1 MRGAATTQQERVPVV
16 LLGVGLPGLDIARSL
31 GRRGI
36 RVIAVDWRRTWGC
49 RSRYICAAFPQSRSE
64 GHLLDL
70 LLRLGARLGTRPLL
84 MPLNDDYVIFV
95 SRHRGELAASY
106 RFLMPDPSVTEAL
119 VSKFGLWSLCNGNGV
134 ALPATHFAR
143 AGADLERL
151 APRLPYPCIIKPNF
165 SRDWAHSRPPMIR
178 EAQKVIEIR
187 SPAELGQVSEVV
199 GPGSEVAVQEVI
211 PGPDSNLY
219 YLAVYFDQH
228 SEPLGAFV
236 GRKLRTEPP
245 HFGKGTYVESVR
257 DAELIHL
264 GTGLLQRLAYKGCG
278 GVEFKLDP
286 RDGVFKLIEI
296 NARFGLWDGFAA
308 QCGLDLAY
316 LAYADAMGLPL
327 PPRRSY
333 RVGVRWVQLDRD
345 FWAAAGYL
353 RGGEMSLGSWLRS
366 LIGCRV
372 FAPAAVDD
380 LSPFVALN
388 LIFGRDAAAAA
399 RRRLGS

>member
-1 MRGAATTQQERVPVV
+1 MMGPTTPPQERVPTV

-49 RSRYICAAFPQSRSE
+49 RSRYLCTAFPQSRSDE
-64 GHLLDL
+64 CLLDL
-70 LLRLGARLGTRPLL
+70 LLRLGARLATRPLL
-84 MPLNDDYVIFV
+84 MPLNDDYVLFV
-95 SRHRGELAASY
+95 SRHRSELSASY
-106 RFLMPDPSVTEAL
+106 RFLMPDPAVTEGL

-134 ALPATHFAR
+134 ALPATYLAR
-143 AGADLERL
+143 AGADLARL
-151 APRLPYPCIIKPNF
+151 ASRLPYPCIIKPNL
-165 SRDWAHSRPPMIR
+165 SRDWEHSRPAMVGV
-178 EAQKVIEIR
+178 AQKAIEIR
-187 SPAELGQVSEVV
+187 SPAELAQVGKVV
-199 GPGSEVAVQEVI
+199 RPGSEVVVQEVI

-219 YLAVYFDQH
+219 YLAAYLDQH
-228 SEPLGAFV
+228 SQPLAAFV

-257 DAELIHL
+257 APELIDL
-264 GTGLLQRLAYKGCG
+264 GTGLLRRLAYKGCG

-296 NARFGLWDGFAA
+296 NTRFGLWDGFAA
-308 QCGLDLAY
+308 ECGLDLAY

-327 PPRRSY
+327 PPHDTY
-333 RVGVRWVQLDRD
+333 RAGVHWVQLDRD
-345 FWAAAGYL
+345 CWAALGYL
-353 RGGEMSLGSWLRS
+353 RAGEMSLGSWLRS

-380 LSPFVALN
+380 PSPFIAVN
-388 LIFGRDAAAAA
+388 LIFGRDVAAAA
-399 RRRLGS
+399 RRRLLT